1 MTIQNKNKPVIAL
14 DSGKVLIDFNQNL
27 FAEQLA
33 NYFGKEID
41 PELLL
46 ELDSLIP
53 SINAGMHSWD
63 EVLPLLSDA
72 FGMVIKIGEWRNFY
86 NRMIKY
92 EVPGMYE
99 VLVKLKN
106 KFRIVALSNTDEIH
120 WTYLLEKF
128 PIFDLLDGWV
138 VSFQEKVAKP
148 NPAIYLKLMDRY
160 CNGNPPFFFTDDI
173 EVNVK
178 SALSLGWKAEVFI
191 DARQFKAT
199 INKMIASA
207 FF

>member
-33 NYFGKEID
+33 NYFGKAID

-53 SINAGMHSWD
+53 SINAGMHSW
-63 EVLPLLSDA
+63 EKVLPLLSDA
-72 FGMVIKIGEWRNFY
+72 LGMVIKIGEWRNFY
-86 NRMIKY
+86 NSMIKY

-99 VLVKLKN
+99 ALVEFKK

-120 WTYLLEKF
+120 WTYLLEQF

-160 CNGNPPFFFTDDI
+160 CNGKPPFFFTDDI

-178 SALSLGWKAEVFI
+178 SALSLGWKAEIFI

-199 INKMIASA
+199 VNKMIASA
-207 FF
+207 NF